1 MKYPIFEHFKS
12 FQGEGIHMG
21 GSAYFVRL
29 YGCPLK
35 CKWCDSA
42 GTWHKDW
49 VPNNILKL
57 DESEIFELIARDN
70 GFLVLTGGEPAIFD
84 LFPLT
89 NYIKS
94 HSYIPIHIE
103 TSGAFT
109 IRGDIDWVTVSP
121 KWDKIPLEENLD
133 KANEIK
139 IIVEDENSI
148 EKWINT
154 IKINKNV
161 PIWLHPEWSQ
171 RNNAKVL
178 NSISNHVKRH
188 GGNFRAGYQI
198 HKLYVVDSLDK
209 NSKPLIPLGGEIS
222 NGY

>member
-94 HSYIPIHIE
+94 V
-103 TSGAFT
+103 F
-109 IRGDIDWVTVSP
+109 
-121 KWDKIPLEENLD
+121 L
-133 KANEIK
+133 K
-139 IIVEDENSI
+139 IIT
-148 EKWINT
+148 KP
-154 IKINKNV
+154 NKV
-161 PIWLHPEWSQ
+161 
-171 RNNAKVL
+171 
-178 NSISNHVKRH
+178 
-188 GGNFRAGYQI
+188 
-198 HKLYVVDSLDK
+198 
-209 NSKPLIPLGGEIS
+209 
-222 NGY
+222 